1 MENKYLYPTF
11 FNYIKSFEIFIL
23 LETHL
28 EDERSERAR
37 MFFNGFHLIFIPATR
52 NHRHGRAIGGKIY
65 GISKKLEDFGITY
78 EVNESSDAQLLI
90 IRTTTYVFT
99 LIPTYIRPDSWSEEF
114 NSLKDV
120 YNNLEITNG
129 IIMGDLNV
137 RIGELKQYLN
147 EIGTEM
153 FVAGYDVRKSK
164 DKVINKKGKQFV
176 EFCNDSNLF
185 ILNGITLG
193 DGEGNV
199 TYANTLGQSVNDIC
213 SASLE
218 LLGFVNNFSVDDKI
232 WSDHFPIVLKL
243 NYNISAESGQKMN
256 LLPKL
261 IWKDKMKY
269 KYQRRLNE
277 IMDNYEVA
285 TSNLKLSNLCEMIT
299 KSWPQK
305 PNEMQS
311 FQPKHKWYNFSCN
324 EARLKSF
331 KLLAKYRKSNNL
343 EDKILYLK
351 AQNSYK
357 SICTNSKNMYYQ
369 NISAKINIINN
380 AKEWWKMAREM
391 RNHQNKISSHISP
404 LLFKQHFEN
413 LLNTSQIMSQIH
425 YAPPLNHDPI
435 LDGPITMGEL
445 ENMLHKVKLNKAPGE
460 DRIPYEFF
468 VYATEQFH
476 LQLLS
481 TYNNIFNES
490 TMDKIFTKSII
501 YPIHKKGD
509 YDNPSNYRGIS
520 FMNCAAKIFMGILND
535 RIYTW
540 AEENHILVEYQ
551 AGFRRQYSTVD
562 NIYNLAAIVS
572 LKLSERK
579 KVYAFFIDFKAAFD
593 NISRQALI
601 FKLHQIGLS
610 YKIVKVIEN
619 IYKNTESAVWTGQ
632 ERSEYFA
639 TTRGVKQGCLLSPML
654 FTLYINDLHDNLGGG
669 LYIENI
675 NIRLLLYADDIVL
688 LADDITIM
696 QEMIGKLETYC
707 KTWNLEVN
715 LEKSD
720 IMVFRNGGRP
730 SKKEVWKFNERQVRI
745 TNEFKYLGV
754 TFTPTMKFGKHVQ
767 NRNIMAKNALNTTWD
782 SVIGRNDICMNAKW
796 RLYLSVCRSIQ
807 TYAAQVWGF
816 AHFEEVNF
824 LQRFFI
830 KKLLRLPMHTP
841 TYILMLETDVE
852 DSQIYSL
859 GLHLKYLGRIMFQY
873 NSYRLPNQLTAIVM
887 RKNIFWVKELR
898 AVTQSLNVQW
908 PETINSIESWNTFST
923 ELLCSLKLDLKHKR
937 IQRKLQ
943 SDSRD
948 YKFLNPSRAQLYLN
962 DKYTQE
968 KIAWIFKARSGM
980 LYLGYNRFT
989 TSEEERLCKLCNMRA
1004 EETFQHFLGIC
1015 PILSEFRMMAFGK
1028 TILNQEEIL
1037 EKLDGKNDADWDNI
1051 VTYLKSA
1058 YTYRHY
1064 LLSEFQ

>member
-1 MENKYLYPTF
+1 
-11 FNYIKSFEIFIL
+11 
-23 LETHL
+23 
-28 EDERSERAR
+28 

-285 TSNLKLSNLCEMIT
+285 TSNRKLSNLCEMIT

-551 AGFRRQYSTVD
+551 AGFR
-562 NIYNLAAIVS
+562 
-572 LKLSERK
+572 
-579 KVYAFFIDFKAAFD
+579 
-593 NISRQALI
+593 
-601 FKLHQIGLS
+601 
-610 YKIVKVIEN
+610 
-619 IYKNTESAVWTGQ
+619 
-632 ERSEYFA
+632 
-639 TTRGVKQGCLLSPML
+639 
-654 FTLYINDLHDNLGGG
+654 
-669 LYIENI
+669 
-675 NIRLLLYADDIVL
+675 
-688 LADDITIM
+688 
-696 QEMIGKLETYC
+696 
-707 KTWNLEVN
+707 
-715 LEKSD
+715 
-720 IMVFRNGGRP
+720 
-730 SKKEVWKFNERQVRI
+730 
-745 TNEFKYLGV
+745 
-754 TFTPTMKFGKHVQ
+754 
-767 NRNIMAKNALNTTWD
+767 
-782 SVIGRNDICMNAKW
+782 
-796 RLYLSVCRSIQ
+796 
-807 TYAAQVWGF
+807 
-816 AHFEEVNF
+816 
-824 LQRFFI
+824 
-830 KKLLRLPMHTP
+830 
-841 TYILMLETDVE
+841 
-852 DSQIYSL
+852 
-859 GLHLKYLGRIMFQY
+859 
-873 NSYRLPNQLTAIVM
+873 SYRLPNQLTAIVM

-1037 EKLDGKNDADWDNI
+1037 EKLDGKNGADWDNI